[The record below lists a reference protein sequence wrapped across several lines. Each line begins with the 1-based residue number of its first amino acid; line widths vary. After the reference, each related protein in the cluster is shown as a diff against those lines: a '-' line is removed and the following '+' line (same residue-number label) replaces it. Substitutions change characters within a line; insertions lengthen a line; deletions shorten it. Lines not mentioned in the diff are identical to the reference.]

1 MASLSSLFSS
11 QARTEVVAAVREAE
25 GQTAAE
31 FVVVVRREA
40 DPHWGTAAFVGFV
53 TAIATLLVLLFA
65 ETEFATSFIPI
76 DIALSFVTGVAIFK
90 LAPFG
95 VRLFVP
101 GHHRRASALK
111 AAKAAFYD
119 LGVSRTRDRTG
130 VLVFA
135 AMAERVAVVLQD
147 VGIDTKMA
155 GAAWSTA
162 VTGAQASVAANDSA
176 ALARSVVDM
185 GRALGALYPR
195 KDDDQN
201 ELPDEMVS

>member
-1 MASLSSLFSS
+1 MQLVSSLFSAE
-11 QARTEVVAAVREAE
+11 ARTEVVAAVREAE

-40 DPHWGTAAFVGFV
+40 DPHWGAAALVGFV
-53 TAIATLLVLLFA
+53 TATVTLLVLLFA
-65 ETEFATSFIPI
+65 ETEFATHFIPI
-76 DIALSFVTGVAIFK
+76 DIAFAFVTGVGLFR

-95 VRLFVP
+95 ARLFVSP
-101 GHHRRASALK
+101 HHRRDAALK

-119 LGVSRTRDRTG
+119 LGVSKTRDRTG

-147 VGIDTKMA
+147 VGLDTKSA
-155 GAAWSTA
+155 GEAWSLA
-162 VTGAQASVAANDSA
+162 VTGAQSGVAANDSA
-176 ALARSVVDM
+176 ALARAVVEM
-185 GRALGALYPR
+185 GKALGALYPR
-195 KDDDQN
+195 KEDDAN